1 MTVSFQLL
9 TSLENICSKS
19 NFPACIYRF
28 KVKLAKSRFD
38 DIAYVCVNSIFYSM
52 TLALVSTFVR
62 FPAKIFLQC
71 IKSIYLILHLFIKF
85 CLPGTQGRILLFC
98 FNFTNFCFFSL
109 TIHSTLLHFFIF
121 HVVGIDCYYNACSIF
136 DHI

>member
-19 NFPACIYRF
+19 NFPAGIYRF

-52 TLALVSTFVR
+52 TLALVSAFVR
-62 FPAKIFLQC
+62 FPAKMFLQC
-71 IKSIYLILHLFIKF
+71 IKSIYLLLHLFIKF
-85 CLPGTQGRILLFC
+85 CLPGTQGRILLFY
-98 FNFTNFCFFSL
+98 FNYK
-109 TIHSTLLHFFIF
+109 LLFLLPNNTFYPII
-121 HVVGIDCYYNACSIF
+121 VIYCYYIACSIF